1 MQTAQRRR
9 TGGAIAA
16 SLIAHLLV
24 GVVILLQKTS
34 LPVPPDL
41 GGPPEAIIP
50 ILILPKTPPA
60 TSGRKAEPQPIRL
73 HRRPQPFVPPDV
85 TPAPIAPPTPPA
97 AVAKAAP
104 SAPPAL
110 HPAPQPEGPKGDVRT
125 ALRGSYVGCANAQ
138 AVGLNRAEQDVCD
151 EKFGKGAKDALFA
164 GLGLTPDKQRL
175 LDAAG
180 ARKDADYRY
189 KHSQAPAIGG
199 MHAPP
204 NGAPP
209 PVGFNLP
216 TAEDMGRD
224 LGNDRPKA
232 TVPF

>member
-16 SLIAHLLV
+16 SLIVHLLV

-34 LPVPPDL
+34 LPTPPDL

-60 TSGRKAEPQPIRL
+60 AGRKAQPQPIRL
-73 HRRPQPFVPPDV
+73 HRRPQPFIPPDV

-104 SAPPAL
+104 PAPPAL

-125 ALRGSYVGCANAQ
+125 ALRGGYVGCANAQ
-138 AVGLNRAEQDVCD
+138 AVGLNRAEQDACD
-151 EKFGKGAKDALFA
+151 EKFGKGAKDAQFA
-164 GLGLTPDKQRL
+164 GLGLSADKQRL

-189 KHSQAPAIGG
+189 KHSQAPAIGVARSG
-199 MHAPP
+199 
-204 NGAPP
+204 
-209 PVGFNLP
+209 GFAVP
-216 TAEDMGRD
+216 TAEEQAGN

>member
-1 MQTAQRRR
+1 MRTARRR
-9 TGGAIAA
+9 WTGGAITA

-24 GVVILLQKTS
+24 GAVLLLQKTS
-34 LPVPPDL
+34 LPTPLDL

-50 ILILPKTPPA
+50 ILILPKTPPVA
-60 TSGRKAEPQPIRL
+60 GRKVQPQPIRL

-104 SAPPAL
+104 PAPPVL
-110 HPAPQPEGPKGDVRT
+110 HPAPLPEGPKGDVRT
-125 ALRGSYVGCANAQ
+125 ALRGGYVGCANAQ
-138 AVGLNRAEQDVCD
+138 VVGLNRAERDLCD
-151 EKFGKGAKDALFA
+151 EKFGKGAKDAQFA
-164 GLGLTPDKQRL
+164 GLGLTADKQRL

-180 ARKDADYRY
+180 ARKEADYRY
-189 KHSQAPAIGG
+189 KYSQAPAIGSKKTSG
-199 MHAPP
+199 
-204 NGAPP
+204 GIY
-209 PVGFNLP
+209 LP
-216 TAEDMGRD
+216 GAEDMGRD